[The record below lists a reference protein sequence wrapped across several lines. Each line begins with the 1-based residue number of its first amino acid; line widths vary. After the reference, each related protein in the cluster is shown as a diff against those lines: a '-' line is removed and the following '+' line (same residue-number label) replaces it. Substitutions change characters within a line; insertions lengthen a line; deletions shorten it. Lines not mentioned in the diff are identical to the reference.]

1 MKKINKKKIV
11 LMIILTIGIILI
23 LIGIILGIIKLVERY
38 RIAHAKVI
46 VVLKNNLDVEVYDE
60 VKVKDFITRL
70 NGKLISND
78 KIDTRELGKK
88 EVTFEYINEDNIKIP
103 YTIEINVVD
112 KTPPVLSTYNNIY
125 VYTDEVN
132 FIDDLFCGDNYDD
145 EPKCYIE
152 GEYDINTPNTYNIN
166 LVGEDS
172 SNNKS
177 IKNMNLVVRERP
189 QSNKTTKKEEFTF
202 SENSVEF
209 SEIKEKYKNDNTLI
223 GIDVSKWQG
232 NINYSEVKKAGV
244 EFAMLRVG
252 VQKGLD
258 GEYNLDPKFKD
269 YIEGFT
275 KEKIPVGVYFFSYA
289 NTKEEAKKQAKWVI
303 KQIKKYDIDL
313 PVAFDWENW
322 DGYRNFNV
330 SFHTL
335 NEVANEFMDV
345 VESKGYDS
353 ILYSS
358 KNYLNMVWKYTN
370 HDVWLAHYTEQTDYD
385 KDYMIWQLTEKGKVP
400 GIEGNYTDINIL
412 YKDKRGVKKGD

>member
-23 LIGIILGIIKLVERY
+23 LVGIILGIIKLVERY
-38 RIAHAKVI
+38 RIAHAKVL
-46 VVLKNNLDVEVYDE
+46 VVLKDDLDVEVY
-60 VKVKDFITRL
+60 KNARVKDFITKL
-70 NGKLISND
+70 NGELISND
-78 KIDTRELGKK
+78 KIDTSELGKK

-112 KTPPVLSTYNNIY
+112 KTPPVLSTYNNVY
-125 VYTDEVN
+125 VYTDEIN
-132 FIDDLFCGDNYDD
+132 FIDDLFCGDNYDN

-202 SENSVEF
+202 ADNSVEF
-209 SEIKEKYKNDNTLI
+209 SEIKEKHKNDNTLV

-244 EFAMLRVG
+244 EFVMLRVG
-252 VQKGLD
+252 VQKGLN
-258 GEYNLDPKFKD
+258 GEYNLDSKFKD

-275 KEKIPVGVYFFSYA
+275 KEDIPVGVYFFSYA
-289 NTKEEAKKQAKWVI
+289 NSKEEAKKQAKWVI

-313 PVAFDWENW
+313 PV
-322 DGYRNFNV
+322 
-330 SFHTL
+330 L
-335 NEVANEFMDV
+335 
-345 VESKGYDS
+345 
-353 ILYSS
+353 
-358 KNYLNMVWKYTN
+358 
-370 HDVWLAHYTEQTDYD
+370 
-385 KDYMIWQLTEKGKVP
+385 
-400 GIEGNYTDINIL
+400 
-412 YKDKRGVKKGD
+412 

>member
-1 MKKINKKKIV
+1 MKKINKKKII
-11 LMIILTIGIILI
+11 LMFILTIGIILI
-23 LIGIILGIIKLVERY
+23 LIGIILGIIKLVEKY
-38 RIAHAKVI
+38 RIAHAKVL
-46 VVLKNNLDVEVYDE
+46 VVLKNNLDVEVYEE
-60 VKVKDFITRL
+60 VKVKDFITKL

-209 SEIKEKYKNDNTLI
+209 SKIKEKYKNDNTLI

-244 EFAMLRVG
+244 EFVMLRVG

-258 GEYNLDPKFKD
+258 GEYNLDTKFKD

-275 KEKIPVGVYFFSYA
+275 KEDIPVGVYFFSYA
-289 NTKEEAKKQAKWVI
+289 NSKEEAKKQAKWVI

-400 GIEGNYTDINIL
+400 GIEDNYADINIL
-412 YKDKRGVKKGD
+412 YKDKRRVKKGD

>member
-11 LMIILTIGIILI
+11 LMIILTIGIILV
-23 LIGIILGIIKLVERY
+23 LVGIILGIIKLVERY
-38 RIAHAKVI
+38 RIAHAKVL
-46 VVLKNNLDVEVYDE
+46 VVLKDDLDVEVY
-60 VKVKDFITRL
+60 KNARVKDFITKL
-70 NGKLISND
+70 NGELISND
-78 KIDTRELGKK
+78 KIDTSELGKK

-112 KTPPVLSTYNNIY
+112 KTPPVLSTYNNVY

-132 FIDDLFCGDNYDD
+132 FIDDLFCGDNYDN

-172 SNNKS
+172 SNNES

-209 SEIKEKYKNDNTLI
+209 SEIKEKHKNDNTLV

-244 EFAMLRVG
+244 EFVMLRVG

-258 GEYNLDPKFKD
+258 GEYNLDTKFKE

-275 KEKIPVGVYFFSYA
+275 KE
-289 NTKEEAKKQAKWVI
+289 
-303 KQIKKYDIDL
+303 
-313 PVAFDWENW
+313 
-322 DGYRNFNV
+322 
-330 SFHTL
+330 
-335 NEVANEFMDV
+335 
-345 VESKGYDS
+345 
-353 ILYSS
+353 
-358 KNYLNMVWKYTN
+358 
-370 HDVWLAHYTEQTDYD
+370 
-385 KDYMIWQLTEKGKVP
+385 
-400 GIEGNYTDINIL
+400 DIN
-412 YKDKRGVKKGD
+412 G

>member
-1 MKKINKKKIV
+1 MKKINKKKKV

-23 LIGIILGIIKLVERY
+23 LVGIILGIIKLVERY
-38 RIAHAKVI
+38 RIAHAKVL
-46 VVLKNNLDVEVYDE
+46 VVLKDDLDVEVY
-60 VKVKDFITRL
+60 KNARVKDFITKL
-70 NGKLISND
+70 NGELISND
-78 KIDTRELGKK
+78 KIDTSELGKK

-112 KTPPVLSTYNNIY
+112 KTPPVLSTYNNVY

-132 FIDDLFCGDNYDD
+132 FIDDLFCGDNYDN

-202 SENSVEF
+202 AENSVEF
-209 SEIKEKYKNDNTLI
+209 SEIKEKHKNDNTLV

-244 EFAMLRVG
+244 EFVMLRVG
-252 VQKGLD
+252 VQKGLN
-258 GEYNLDPKFKD
+258 GEYNLDSKFKD

-275 KEKIPVGVYFFSYA
+275 KEDIPVGVYFFSYA
-289 NTKEEAKKQAKWVI
+289 NSKEEAKKQAKWVI

-335 NEVANEFMDV
+335 NEVANEFMDTI
-345 VESKGYDS
+345 ESKGYDS

-412 YKDKRGVKKGD
+412 YKDKRKVKKGD

>member
-23 LIGIILGIIKLVERY
+23 LVGIILGIIKLVERY
-38 RIAHAKVI
+38 RIAHAKVL
-46 VVLKNNLDVEVYDE
+46 VVLKDDLDVEIY
-60 VKVKDFITRL
+60 KNARVKDFIIKL
-70 NGKLISND
+70 NGELISND
-78 KIDTRELGKK
+78 KIDTSELGKK

-112 KTPPVLSTYNNIY
+112 KTPPVLSTYNNVY
-125 VYTDEVN
+125 VYTDEIN
-132 FIDDLFCGDNYDD
+132 FIDDLFCGDNYDN

-189 QSNKTTKKEEFTF
+189 QSNKTTKKEAFTF

-209 SEIKEKYKNDNTLI
+209 SEIKEKHKNDNTLV

-232 NINYSEVKKAGV
+232 DINYSEVKKAGV
-244 EFAMLRVG
+244 EFVMLRVG
-252 VQKGLD
+252 VQKGLN
-258 GEYNLDPKFKD
+258 GEYNLDSKFKD

-275 KEKIPVGVYFFSYA
+275 KEDIPVGVYFFSYA
-289 NTKEEAKKQAKWVI
+289 NSKEEAKKQAKWVI

-335 NEVANEFMDV
+335 NEVANEFMDTI
-345 VESKGYDS
+345 ESKGYDS

-412 YKDKRGVKKGD
+412 YKDKIKTKKRN

>member
-23 LIGIILGIIKLVERY
+23 LVGIILGIIKLVERY
-38 RIAHAKVI
+38 RIAHATVL
-46 VVLKNNLDVEVYDE
+46 VVLKENLDVEVYKE
-60 VKVKDFITRL
+60 AEVKDFITKL
-70 NGKLISND
+70 NGELITNY
-78 KIDTRELGKK
+78 KVDTSELGKK
-88 EVTFEYINEDNIKIP
+88 EISFEYINDENIKIP

-112 KTPPVLSTYNNIY
+112 KTPPQISTYNNVY

-132 FIDDLFCGDNYDD
+132 FVDDLFCGDNYDD

-152 GEYDINTPNTYNIN
+152 GEYDINTPNTYNVT

-172 SNNKS
+172 SGNKNM
-177 IKNMNLVVRERP
+177 KNMNLVVRERSK
-189 QSNKTTKKEEFTF
+189 SNTNNTTNTEEFTF
-202 SENSVEF
+202 SSSSKEF
-209 SEIKEKYKNDNTLI
+209 SEIRDKYKNENTLI

-232 NINYSEVKKAGV
+232 NIDFSKVKEAGV

-252 VQKGLD
+252 IQKGLD
-258 GEYNLDPKFKD
+258 GEYNLDTKFKD

-275 KEKIPVGVYFFSYA
+275 KEDIPVGVYFFSYA
-289 NTKEEAKKQAKWVI
+289 NSKEEAKKQAKWVI

-353 ILYSS
+353 MLYSS

-385 KDYMIWQLTEKGKVP
+385 KDYIMWQLTEKGKVP

-412 YKDKRGVKKGD
+412 YKDKIKTKR

>member
-11 LMIILTIGIILI
+11 LTIILTIGIILI

>member
-1 MKKINKKKIV
+1 MKKINKKKII
-11 LMIILTIGIILI
+11 LMFILTIGIILI

-275 KEKIPVGVYFFSYA
+275 KEDIPVGVYFFSYA
-289 NTKEEAKKQAKWVI
+289 NSKEEAKKQAKWVI

-412 YKDKRGVKKGD
+412 YKDKRRVKKGD

>member
-1 MKKINKKKIV
+1 MKKINKKKII
-11 LMIILTIGIILI
+11 LMFILTIGIILI